1 MLEVLF
7 VNTIFSLGAVQ
18 WQNQKDGLSG
28 NKSAY
33 LVSLA
38 ENSTQN
44 EDLKLK
50 WKHFNKNRKKSCLFI
65 CFVFLWGEH
74 PKLINQLVPLV
85 GISKQSITR
94 QMGLCFQWNRIWGD
108 WKLICFHLFRKCV
121 THLHKGSKKKQT
133 FGHEWQS
140 FFGRR
145 HHLNNR
151 EKGETDWTPVFPT
164 FFICGTAME
173 PRSPREL
180 EQSLLIRWAELPS
193 TPSLSVKER
202 KFQRLSIIKTEK
214 KIHHSCQDE
223 SHLIILSS
231 LSLQAVFV
239 KNACVRAL

>member
-33 LVSLA
+33 LVSLE

-74 PKLINQLVPLV
+74 PKLINQLGPLV

-94 QMGLCFQWNRIWGD
+94 QMGLCFQWNHIWGD
-108 WKLICFHLFRKCV
+108 LKLICFHLFRKCF
-121 THLHKGSKKKQT
+121 THLHKGSKKKDLDMNDNLSLADGT
-133 FGHEWQS
+133 TLTIEK
-140 FFGRR
+140 
-145 HHLNNR
+145 R
-151 EKGETDWTPVFPT
+151 EKQIGPQCFPP
-164 FFICGTAME
+164 FSSVE
-173 PRSPREL
+173 PIWNPGPQGNWNRACS
-180 EQSLLIRWAELPS
+180 
-193 TPSLSVKER
+193 
-202 KFQRLSIIKTEK
+202 
-214 KIHHSCQDE
+214 QDE
-223 SHLIILSS
+223 QD
-231 LSLQAVFV
+231 SLQLHP
-239 KNACVRAL
+239 CL